1 MDTTPIVPDTRS
13 GQGLL
18 STALALHDLLTH
30 HGLPLPALPVTTL
43 MTSAEVLSLAMG
55 LHTVATRVTLP
66 GVHLAR
72 LKLEGLAAQ
81 CAFELQGQP
90 HLAA

>member
-18 STALALHDLLTH
+18 SITLALHDLLTH
-30 HGLPLPALPVTTL
+30 HGLPLPAPPATTL
-43 MTSAEVLSLAMG
+43 MTSAEVLALATQ

-66 GVHLAR
+66 GVSLAR

-81 CAFELQGQP
+81 CAFELQGQV